1 MAIPA
6 CASMN
11 GKLDLPLLQTL
22 RLSTPRANIARPGA
36 TPKVRLTVLLQN
48 RNPTRPMENKIPPE
62 FEQLN
67 VSRTHYYKIEK
78 GLISLLEHYDQS
90 I

>member
-1 MAIPA
+1 
-6 CASMN
+6 
-11 GKLDLPLLQTL
+11 
-22 RLSTPRANIARPGA
+22 
-36 TPKVRLTVLLQN
+36 
-48 RNPTRPMENKIPPE
+48 MENKIPPE